1 MTTDFKKS
9 FLKDIKK
16 IKDKV
21 LLAEIEQA
29 ILSVEDAATMHDIP
43 RLKKLKG
50 NKKGIYYRIKVG
62 DYRIGVAI
70 ENETVTFAAFD
81 NRKDIYKFFP

>member
-1 MTTDFKKS
+1 MKTDFKKS
-9 FLKDIKK
+9 FLNDIKK
-16 IKDKV
+16 IIDKE
-21 LLAEIEQA
+21 LLTEIEQS
-29 ILSVEDAATMHDIP
+29 ILSVEDAVTMQDIP

-62 DYRIGVAI
+62 NYRIGVAI

-81 NRKDIYKFFP
+81 DRKDIYKYFP